1 MFSRSKHVLE
11 LITDDVN
18 ISEACSVS
26 RRKQRESEEYPI
38 EFMRF
43 GSIVLR
49 SIEEVY
55 GLNLLTKLP
64 AELSIQEPARRLARV
79 CDSRTMRHRRL

>member
-26 RRKQRESEEYPI
+26 RRKQRESEEYSI

-55 GLNLLTKLP
+55 GLNFLTKLP
-64 AELSIQEPARRLARV
+64 AEL
-79 CDSRTMRHRRL
+79 